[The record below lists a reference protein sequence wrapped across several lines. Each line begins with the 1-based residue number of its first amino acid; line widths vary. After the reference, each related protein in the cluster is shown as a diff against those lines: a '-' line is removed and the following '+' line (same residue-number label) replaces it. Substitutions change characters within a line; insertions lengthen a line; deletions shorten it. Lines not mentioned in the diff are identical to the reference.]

1 MNATCAAP
9 GCTNPT
15 EPRHRR
21 GRPPLYCSPSC
32 RRRAA
37 HVTVEVTHE
46 EDLTG
51 RPVGRVW
58 LVRLRRRNHTVVIAD
73 GLGRPS
79 ADYLADQ
86 ITRALQPAQR
96 RPRQGGDAIG

>member
-1 MNATCAAP
+1 MNATCAAA
-9 GCTNPT
+9 GCTNPI
-15 EPRHRR
+15 ERRHRR
-21 GRPPLYCSPSC
+21 GRPPLYCSPTC
-32 RRRAA
+32 RHRAA
-37 HVTVEVTHE
+37 RVTVEVDH

-86 ITRALQPAQR
+86 IARALPPAPR
-96 RPRQGGDAIG
+96 RPPQGGDAIG

>member
-1 MNATCAAP
+1 MNASCAAP
-9 GCTNPT
+9 GCPNPI
-15 EPRHRR
+15 ERRHRR
-21 GRPPLYCSPSC
+21 GRPPLYCSASC

-37 HVTVEVTHE
+37 HVTVEVDH

-51 RPVGRVW
+51 RPAGRVW
-58 LVRLRRRNHTVVIAD
+58 LVRLRRRNHTVVVAD

-86 ITRALQPAQR
+86 IVGALQLAP
-96 RPRQGGDAIG
+96 RPRQGGDTIS

>member
-1 MNATCAAP
+1 MNTSCLGP
-9 GCTNPT
+9 GCTNPI
-15 EPRHRR
+15 ERRHRR
-21 GRPPLYCSPSC
+21 GRTPLYCSPNC
-32 RRRAA
+32 RRRAGR
-37 HVTVEVTHE
+37 VTVEVDH
-46 EDLTG
+46 EDLIG

-58 LVRLRRRNHTVVIAD
+58 LVRLRRRNRTVVVAT

-86 ITRALQPAQR
+86 IACALQPAP

>member
-9 GCTNPT
+9 GCTNPI
-15 EPRHRR
+15 ERRHRR
-21 GRPPLYCSPSC
+21 GRPPLYCSSSC

-46 EDLTG
+46 ELTG
-51 RPVGRVW
+51 RPIGRVW

-86 ITRALQPAQR
+86 IARTLQPAP
-96 RPRQGGDAIG
+96 RPHTGGGDAIG